1 SHHHWLVVCRERCVF
16 QGTELRLAVYRVSSS
31 GDWLF
36 RRGGRGVQVKVSVYI
51 DGDALEQRGQRGV
64 CELTGHVTPPSS
76 GLSDGD
82 PALTRD
88 PRGDLQA
95 DPVQDGRGETRS
107 AAAGLRAREPPDLL
121 QVPEPDRPELRC
133 RHPGPG
139 RRATISAEFRN
150 LASVYQEI
158 IADTC
163 RRSGAGLARFLEQ
176 KVKTLQEWDD
186 YGHYSFGLVDMGYY
200 CVCAAFEQKDALIEQ
215 DTKLLN
221 SMGLLMQKT
230 NTIRDYL
237 EDQVDGRE
245 FWPRAV
251 WSKYAMKLSDFSDP
265 ENIVPAVQC
274 LNELITNALQHV
286 PDVLTFL
293 SRLRVHCFFT
303 CCAVPHIY
311 QKIPR
316 TDPSA
321 HQTQHVILS
330 IRKMTTSSEST
341 VLSSHSS
348 SIYLSCAMLVAAVG
362 YLYLCSESLVLDE
375 IHESQS
381 GF

>member
-1 SHHHWLVVCRERCVF
+1 MEILRSLGIRGGIYRLIRYRMGAGRPGVQRRDSARESLQTCYRYLNQTGRSFAAVI
-16 QGTELRLAVYRVSSS
+16 QALDGELRQIICIFYLVMR
-31 GDWLF
+31 
-36 RRGGRGVQVKVSVYI
+36 
-51 DGDALEQRGQRGV
+51 ALDTVEDDMTIT
-64 CELTGHVTPPSS
+64 L
-76 GLSDGD
+76 
-82 PALTRD
+82 
-88 PRGDLQA
+88 
-95 DPVQDGRGETRS
+95 ETRIHM
-107 AAAGLRAREPPDLL
+107 LRSFHTFLYDPEWRFTGTNDKCGQLL
-121 QVPEPDRPELRC
+121 EDFP
-133 RHPGPG
+133 
-139 RRATISAEFRN
+139 TISAEFRN